1 MTTPDDDVIKALDAL
16 LNEAAGEHVQLPG
29 GLTARVLADARGVQ
43 TGREKAV
50 AKPAPGGFFARL
62 QAVMPGGWRGAGGLV
77 AATCA
82 GFWIGISPPAA
93 LPDPGGALFETGTV
107 TNWDGPVDLAGFGWA
122 VEEE

>member
-1 MTTPDDDVIKALDAL
+1 MKALDAL
-16 LNEAAGEHVQLPG
+16 LHEAAVEDVRLPD
-29 GLTARVLADARGVQ
+29 GLTARVLADARDVQ
-43 TGREKAV
+43 TGRGKVV
-50 AKPAPGGFFARL
+50 AKPQREGFFARL
-62 QAVMPGGWRGAGGLV
+62 QAIMPGGWPGAGALV

-107 TNWDGPVDLAGFGWA
+107 TTWDGPVDLAGFGWA